1 MLGGSDNSGNPDGFS
16 GGSMRRILVI
26 TLWIA
31 CFLTLSACSYL
42 VEKRCGEDTLPL
54 PGIAESFDGVPIS
67 YEQSGDG
74 EVALVFIHGW
84 SCDSRYWRGQV
95 PFFAGNYRVITID
108 LAGHGHSGIG
118 RQRYTM
124 KSFGRDVQA
133 VVDAVHVNT
142 VILIGHSMGGAVIA
156 EAARLMPDKII
167 GLVGVDTLD
176 NVEYPLKREELE
188 QMVMPFERD
197 FPAQV
202 RQFVGE
208 MIVPGTDPELVQ
220 WIAGDMAAAPQQEAI
235 SSFTEYLTQYV
246 TGEAAAMFEEIHVP
260 VYSVNCGL
268 WPVDAEANRRHMAQF
283 DYTVM
288 KDVGHFLMLE
298 RPDEFNTVLKET
310 IDKIVSPRQ

>member
-1 MLGGSDNSGNPDGFS
+1 
-16 GGSMRRILVI
+16 MRRILVI

-142 VILIGHSMGGAVIA
+142 VI
-156 EAARLMPDKII
+156 
-167 GLVGVDTLD
+167 
-176 NVEYPLKREELE
+176 
-188 QMVMPFERD
+188 
-197 FPAQV
+197 
-202 RQFVGE
+202 
-208 MIVPGTDPELVQ
+208 
-220 WIAGDMAAAPQQEAI
+220 
-235 SSFTEYLTQYV
+235 
-246 TGEAAAMFEEIHVP
+246 
-260 VYSVNCGL
+260 
-268 WPVDAEANRRHMAQF
+268 
-283 DYTVM
+283 
-288 KDVGHFLMLE
+288 
-298 RPDEFNTVLKET
+298 
-310 IDKIVSPRQ
+310 